1 MPITLPENFIS
12 IEDAAK
18 YLNIKPVTLR
28 KWVKGGK
35 VPAHQIGKQWKFK
48 ISELDAWINS
58 GESAI
63 NNKRESTKL

>member
-1 MPITLPENFIS
+1 MLPENYIS

-18 YLNIKPVTLR
+18 YLNIKTVTLR
-28 KWVKGGK
+28 KWVKDKK
-35 VPAHQIGKQWKFK
+35 VPSHRIGKQWKFK

-63 NNKRESTKL
+63 NNKSEDAVE

>member
-28 KWVKGGK
+28 KWVKDGK

>member
-28 KWVKGGK
+28 KWVKDGK

-48 ISELDAWINS
+48 ISELDVWINS

>member
-28 KWVKGGK
+28 KWVKDGK

-63 NNKRESTKL
+63 SNSF

>member
-1 MPITLPENFIS
+1 MLTAFPENYIS

-18 YLNIKPVTLR
+18 YLDIKPVTLR
-28 KWVKGGK
+28 KWVKEKK

-48 ISELDAWINS
+48 ISELDLWVNS

-63 NNKRESTKL
+63 NNKSENI

>member
-1 MPITLPENFIS
+1 MKTAPPENYIS

-28 KWVKGGK
+28 KWVKERK

-48 ISELDAWINS
+48 ISELDLWVKS

-63 NNKRESTKL
+63 KNRRESLK

>member
-1 MPITLPENFIS
+1 MKTALPENYIS

-28 KWVKGGK
+28 KWVKERK

-48 ISELDAWINS
+48 ISELDLWVKS

-63 NNKRESTKL
+63 KNRRERV